1 MCYFVKHSLDGQFQT
16 GTTFKLD
23 NYMQT
28 ATGENSLII
37 TQDNKL
43 ACVGYCIDGNN
54 VTQVLFL
61 KYDTSGHVLLSKAYT
76 AQNSQRFFGRRLIE
90 TENGFFIQG
99 TIQYPNFDVG
109 LFVMKIDSSG
119 NERWRRYYGSNSTD
133 EMAAAF
139 IKTNGNRLLI
149 AGQKNNRKYS
159 DYHLFKSW
167 SYLLLLDTAG
177 TIVRDTIGEDENM
190 GIPQSLIETQDGN
203 FVYCTNYYV
212 SKYQWMGYYTKGY
225 IAKIDSNLNLM
236 WERMY
241 EDSSPITGLKSVIE
255 MPGGNLVTVGTT
267 YTDTIPI
274 YYYHHNNGL
283 VLKLDEN
290 GNQIWRKEYRGVTR
304 IGQQLEDNVLH
315 DCEVLSDGS
324 IIACGVAQDNN
335 DTFPQQA
342 WLLRINADG
351 CMDDGFCGYTGVDE
365 VKNETREQT
374 ILKVYPNPAKNSVT
388 IQYVDVQEKSNLVIT
403 NIFGTQVDMLP
414 LTEGNG
420 KLILNTGS
428 YVSGMYLI
436 SVESLGRIAAKY
448 KLVVQK

>member
-1 MCYFVKHSLDGQFQT
+1 MKRILIALICVNFIHTVFAQTYNLRERNGLLSASHSSVVIRDSFIYSIGYTSDSLNPIDPMCYFVKHSLDGQFQT

-139 IKTNGNRLLI
+139 IKTSGNRLLI
-149 AGQKNNRKYS
+149 AGQRNNREYS
-159 DYHLFKSW
+159 DDHLFKSW

-177 TIVRDTIGEDENM
+177 NIVRDTVGEDENM

-212 SKYQWMGYYTKGY
+212 GKYQWLGHFTRGYV
-225 IAKIDSNLNLM
+225 AKIDSNLNTL
-236 WERMY
+236 WEGKFG
-241 EDSSPITGLKSVIE
+241 DSSTLTGLRNIVE
-255 MPGGNLVTVGTT
+255 
-267 YTDTIPI
+267 
-274 YYYHHNNGL
+274 
-283 VLKLDEN
+283 
-290 GNQIWRKEYRGVTR
+290 
-304 IGQQLEDNVLH
+304 
-315 DCEVLSDGS
+315 LS
-324 IIACGVAQDNN
+324 
-335 DTFPQQA
+335 
-342 WLLRINADG
+342 
-351 CMDDGFCGYTGVDE
+351 TGE
-365 VKNETREQT
+365 
-374 ILKVYPNPAKNSVT
+374 L
-388 IQYVDVQEKSNLVIT
+388 
-403 NIFGTQVDMLP
+403 
-414 LTEGNG
+414 
-420 KLILNTGS
+420 
-428 YVSGMYLI
+428 
-436 SVESLGRIAAKY
+436 
-448 KLVVQK
+448 